1 MRKVYIEES
10 TAFIGQQVIIEG
22 WITHYRSS
30 GKIHFVVLRDGTGV
44 LQCVVKNPLQLLEG
58 VDQLSELS
66 QETAVQIT
74 GVLHSDSRAPLGVEL
89 EVQTVK
95 VIGSSTNYPITPKEH
110 GVDFL
115 LEHRHLW
122 VRSPRQAAILR
133 IRAAIIHAIREFLD
147 NHGFI
152 VADPPVITPAAAEG
166 STTLFS
172 LDYFDEHAYLS
183 QSGQLYLE
191 ALAMALGRVY
201 SFGPTFR
208 AEKSKT
214 RRHLMEF
221 WMVEPEMAFCD
232 FEENLVWQEQLIGYV
247 LQYVLEEREQELK
260 TIERDTERLRT
271 VKPPFPRIT
280 YDEALER
287 LGTRGFDLKW
297 GEDLGAP
304 HETALAEMFDRPVFV
319 THYPTALKAFYMQP
333 DPNNSQV
340 VLAADMLAPE
350 GYGEIVGG
358 SQRIHDFRLLEDR
371 MRRNHLDPELYR
383 WYTDLRRYGS
393 VPHSG
398 FGMGLERVV
407 AWICGLDHVRE
418 TIPFPRTLNRVWP

>member
-371 MRRNHLDPELYR
+371 MRRNHLDPEVYR

>member
-58 VDQLSELS
+58 VDQLSELT

-74 GVLHSDSRAPLGVEL
+74 GVLHSDSRAPLGMEL

-371 MRRNHLDPELYR
+371 MRRNHLDPEVYR

>member
-58 VDQLSELS
+58 VDQLSELT

-74 GVLHSDSRAPLGVEL
+74 GVLHSDSRAPLGMEL

-260 TIERDTERLRT
+260 TIDRDTKRLRT

-371 MRRNHLDPELYR
+371 MRRNHLDPEVYR

>member
-1 MRKVYIEES
+1 MRKVSINDSAAYV
-10 TAFIGQQVIIEG
+10 GQQVIIEG
-22 WITHYRSS
+22 WVTHHRSS
-30 GKIHFVVLRDGTGV
+30 GKIHFIVVRDGTGV
-44 LQCVVKNPLQLLEG
+44 LQCVVKNPDAILEG
-58 VDQLSELS
+58 VEQWSELN
-66 QETAVQIT
+66 QETAVEVM
-74 GVLHSDSRAPLGVEL
+74 GVLHADNRAPIGVEL
-89 EVQTVK
+89 EVESVR
-95 VIGSSTNYPITPKEH
+95 VIGLSENYPIAPKEH

-115 LEHRHLW
+115 LDHRHLW
-122 VRSPRQAAILR
+122 IRSPRQTAILR
-133 IRAAIIHAIREFLD
+133 IRAAIVHAIREFLD
-147 NHGFI
+147 DHGFI
-152 VADPPVITPAAAEG
+152 AADPPVITPAAAEG

-172 LDYFDEHAYLS
+172 IDYFDEHAYLS

-232 FEENLVWQEQLIGYV
+232 FEENLAWQEQLVGYV
-247 LQYVLEEREQELK
+247 VQYVLETRKQELR
-260 TIERDTERLRT
+260 TIERDTARLEP

-280 YDEALER
+280 YDQALER
-287 LGTRGFDLKW
+287 LRGAGFDLEW

-333 DPNNSQV
+333 DSNNPLV
-340 VLAADMLAPE
+340 ALAADLLAPE
-350 GYGEIVGG
+350 GYGEIIGG
-358 SQRIHDFRLLEDR
+358 SQRIHDPDLLQER
-371 MRRNHLDPELYR
+371 MRRNHLDSDVYG
-383 WYTDLRRYGS
+383 WYIDLRRYGS